1 MAAALT
7 SDYQSMWPVMWATRF
22 VESYRHEQR
31 LFDKRVLAG
40 QQPVL
45 PMTAV
50 PFLFSVS
57 AFYLAFTLLLSRYMK
72 QRSGPF
78 VCKPFKSI
86 LLVYNF
92 MCVLLAG
99 YVVWG
104 IGYVLLTTPRKFVC
118 NALVPAD
125 EVGEKQHASFL
136 AHVFWVFYAQK
147 FWEFLDTWFFL
158 LRKSFRQVTF
168 LHVFHHCSICMVVG
182 LIIPFEFNG
191 DMYLPIFLNAL
202 VHVLMYSHYL
212 VSALGL
218 STPWKPYLTSMQ
230 LLQFMLIAVQSSIS
244 LSRGESCGSPYFSKV
259 LMVVYMGSMLL
270 LFGNFFFHAYILK
283 KPSAQFGGGVVK
295 KMEPLQVTRSHS
307 GRVTLDSSGSA
318 LIDLPS
324 RFADGELTYQV
335 TPIGR
340 PMPNL
345 HISDEQQTD
354 QQCNFTLAGG
364 VPNKAVSWTVTLVLT
379 LLGEKPK
386 PAPSCCA
393 SPNPDT
399 ASDAAWCCNSA
410 TSQLTSGEAG
420 GRRSGTPRAGGADKK
435 AR

>member
-1 MAAALT
+1 MAAAVLSNYQDVWPLVWASRFIKSYQHEQGLWEKRVSAGHQPDLPLT
-7 SDYQSMWPVMWATRF
+7 SVQF
-22 VESYRHEQR
+22 I
-31 LFDKRVLAG
+31 AG
-40 QQPVL
+40 
-45 PMTAV
+45 
-50 PFLFSVS
+50 VS
-57 AFYLAFTLLLSRYMK
+57 SCYLAVTFLLHRYMK
-72 QRSGPF
+72 QRASPF
-78 VCKPFKSI
+78 QCRPFKQI
-86 LLVYNF
+86 LLTYNF
-92 MCVLLAG
+92 ICVLLAG

-104 IGYVLLTTPRKFVC
+104 IGYVLLTVPERKFVC
-118 NALVPAD
+118 NALVHAD
-125 EVGEKQHASFL
+125 SDGEKFHASFL
-136 AHVFWVFYAQK
+136 AKVFFVFYAQK

-168 LHVFHHCSICMVVG
+168 LHVFHHCSICVVVG

-230 LLQFMLIAVQSSIS
+230 LFQFMLIAIQSGMS
-244 LSRGESCGSPYFSKV
+244 LSRGDSCGAPYFAKV

-270 LFGNFFFHAYILK
+270 LFGNFFLNAYVLK

-307 GRVTLDSSGSA
+307 GRVILDGNGTA
-318 LIDLPS
+318 RVELPS
-324 RFADGELTYQV
+324 QFSGGELAYQV

-345 HISDEQQTD
+345 HISDEKQSD
-354 QQCNFTLAGG
+354 QACTFTLSGG
-364 VPNKAVSWTVTLVLT
+364 VPNKAVSWTVTMVLT
-379 LLGEKPK
+379 ILGEKPK

-393 SPNPDT
+393 PH
-399 ASDAAWCCNSA
+399 DAAQDPSCCKSPHDDV
-410 TSQLTSGEAG
+410 TGG
-420 GRRSGTPRAGGADKK
+420 GRSSTPRGGGKK
-435 AR
+435 LR